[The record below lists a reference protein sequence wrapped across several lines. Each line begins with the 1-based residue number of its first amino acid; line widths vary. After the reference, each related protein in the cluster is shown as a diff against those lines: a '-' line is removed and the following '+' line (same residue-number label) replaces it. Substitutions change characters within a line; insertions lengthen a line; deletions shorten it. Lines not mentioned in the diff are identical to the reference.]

1 MQAVRKTE
9 LRKTF
14 RNNNALIRKY
24 EKALKLAK
32 ELEDLNIVD
41 VPDFDRMKRDIGSTV
56 KMLRDHNEAYVSIF
70 GIKDI
75 KEA

>member
-1 MQAVRKTE
+1 MKSVRKSE
-9 LRKTF
+9 LRQAF
-14 RNNNALIRKY
+14 RENNALIRKY

-32 ELEDLNIVD
+32 ELEELNIVN
-41 VPDFDRMKRDIGSTV
+41 VPDFGKMKEDINSTV